1 MNYPMREADFV
12 KVAKALA
19 DPTRYRMLQELRRA
33 AELTCSCMCSRF
45 PLSQPTISHHI
56 KTLEEAGLITV
67 RREGQF
73 HVLCVNEPLLRAF
86 TADLSPSGETDH
98 PGVMKP
104 AAARASGAPKAPART
119 SAKPAAGRKPK
130 SRKALS

>member
-1 MNYPMREADFV
+1 MREADFV

-33 AELTCSCMCSRF
+33 AELTCSCMCNRF

-67 RREGQF
+67 RREGQY
-73 HVLCVNEPLLRAF
+73 HVLCVNEELLRAF
-86 TADLSPSGETDH
+86 VDDLNPSETPREVQISH
-98 PGVMKP
+98 P
-104 AAARASGAPKAPART
+104 AAKPETKAPAKRKT
-119 SAKPAAGRKPK
+119 SRRKT
-130 SRKALS
+130 LS